1 GERQE
6 VNIFHQ
12 VEAVQAFVQASKES
26 VKRLLCAHVRSL
38 NLAATSKRFDDVP
51 ADSDGCPLPSS
62 TGSSHATAADGPPLG
77 RPGAP

>member
-1 GERQE
+1 
-6 VNIFHQ
+6 
-12 VEAVQAFVQASKES
+12 VQAFLQAWKES

-51 ADSDGCPLPSS
+51 VDSDGMSALQL